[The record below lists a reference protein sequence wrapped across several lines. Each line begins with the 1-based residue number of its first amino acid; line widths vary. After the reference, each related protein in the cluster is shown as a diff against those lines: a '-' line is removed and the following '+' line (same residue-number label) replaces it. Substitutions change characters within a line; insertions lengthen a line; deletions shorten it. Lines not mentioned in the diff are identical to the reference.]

1 MRNGEIAKRTRR
13 DGEKEK
19 RERRKKKKEKRK
31 KILLYLTITNCSFCK
46 SKDLEL
52 LLDLGK
58 QPPANSLRKS
68 NVEELPLIDLKLM
81 FCNKCALIQISEIV
95 DPKFLFQNYEFF
107 PLI

>member
-1 MRNGEIAKRTRR
+1 MKNS
-13 DGEKEK
+13 
-19 RERRKKKKEKRK
+19 
-31 KILLYLTITNCSFCK
+31 LTITNCSFCK

-95 DPKFLFQNYEFF
+95 DPKFLFQNYVWVTGTSKTTIDYSKIFCSRV
-107 PLI
+107 